1 MLTELKSARRMV
13 GLKQS
18 RKAVRDGVVK
28 AAFIAG
34 DADKKIT
41 VPFTELCRQHDVS
54 HDIIPTMQEL
64 GKACGIN
71 VGTAVA
77 VVLKD

>member
-18 RKAVRDGVVK
+18 RKAIRDGLVK
-28 AAFIAG
+28 TAFVAA

-41 VPFTELCRQHDVS
+41 VPFTELCLQHDVS

-64 GKACGIN
+64 GQACGIN
-71 VGTAVA
+71 IGAAVA
-77 VVLKD
+77 VILKD